1 MDGGRPLMSP
11 RAKVPLIVFF
21 VLMLHTTVFGLIH
34 IDHVRPDALLLLT
47 VLAGLI
53 GGQQAGTLVG
63 FVAGLLA
70 DLTLQT
76 PFGLSALVLT
86 ITGYSCGTLR
96 TALVRTSWWLVPVT
110 ALMASAG
117 SVIAF
122 VLLGGLVGQSQ
133 LLRPGPVHMLTVAG
147 LVGLMNAV
155 LAPAIYPLVR
165 WSFAP
170 TKAER
175 AYAVR

>member
-1 MDGGRPLMSP
+1 MSP
-11 RAKVPLIVFF
+11 RAKVPLLVVF
-21 VLMLHTTVFGLIH
+21 VLLLHTSVLGLIH
-34 IDHVRPDALLLLT
+34 VDHIRPDGLLLLT
-47 VLAGLI
+47 VLAGLV

-110 ALMASAG
+110 ALMASGG

-133 LLRPGPVHMLTVAG
+133 LLRPGPAHMFTVAAI
-147 LVGLMNAV
+147 VAVMNAV
-155 LAPAIYPLVR
+155 LAPALCPLVR
-165 WSFAP
+165 WSFAAP
-170 TKAER
+170 KAER

>member
-1 MDGGRPLMSP
+1 MSP
-11 RAKVPLIVFF
+11 RAKVPLLVVF
-21 VLMLHTTVFGLIH
+21 VLLLHTSVLGLIH
-34 IDHVRPDALLLLT
+34 VDHIRPDGLLLLT

-63 FVAGLLA
+63 FTAGLLA

-76 PFGLSALVLT
+76 PFGLTALVLT
-86 ITGYSCGTLR
+86 ITGYSCGALR
-96 TALVRTSWWLVPVT
+96 ATLVRTSWWLVPVT
-110 ALMASAG
+110 ALIASGG

-133 LLRPGPVHMLTVAG
+133 LLRPGPAHMLTVAA
-147 LVGLMNAV
+147 LVGVMNAI

-175 AYAVR
+175 AYVVR